1 MIITRTPFRIT
12 LGGGGTDL
20 PSYYGKRGG
29 FLVTS
34 AIDKYMYVAVNTPFI
49 DRLLR
54 VKYSKSE
61 TVQSVSQL
69 RHELAR
75 EALKHY
81 RIKDT
86 LEIVSFADI
95 SAGTGM
101 GSSSCYLVG
110 LLNALQVYKK
120 KRCGIKELAELACEI
135 EMNRLRKPIGKQD
148 AYIAAYGGILVME
161 IDRGGRVATRPAKVA
176 MATLRDME
184 HNLLL
189 YYSGIQRNT
198 EDVLI
203 DQHTAMKGPQ
213 MKRHRTVAE
222 SLDHIKKLG
231 LQTLKALEAG
241 DLRRFG
247 ELMDD
252 HWHYKKRLSS
262 KISNPRIDKVY
273 KGAKARGAIGGKVIG
288 AGGGGFLLFYAEK
301 HHNRID
307 QWMQMNDMKRLDF
320 RFDFEGSKTLL
331 DLADSR
337 IEYQQRLEKP

>member
-54 VKYSKSE
+54 VKYSRSE
-61 TVQSVSQL
+61 TVKRVSELQ
-69 RHELAR
+69 HELAR
-75 EALKHY
+75 EALKQFKI
-81 RIKDT
+81 RDA
-86 LEIVSFADI
+86 LEVVSFADI

-110 LLNALQVYKK
+110 LLNALRVYKK
-120 KRCGIKELAELACEI
+120 ERGSIKSLAELACNI
-135 EMNRLRKPIGKQD
+135 EMRRLKKPIGKQD

-161 IDRGGRVATRPAKVA
+161 IDRQGRVATRPAKVA
-176 MATLRDME
+176 MATVRDLE

-203 DQHTAMKGPQ
+203 DQHTAMRDSQAKT
-213 MKRHRTVAE
+213 HRAVAS
-222 SLDHIKKLG
+222 SLDHIKRLG
-231 LQTLKALEAG
+231 RESLGALEKGA
-241 DLRRFG
+241 LRRFG
-247 ELMDD
+247 KLMEE
-252 HWHYKKRLSS
+252 HWQFKKRLSG
-262 KISNPRIDKVY
+262 KISNPRIDAVY
-273 KGAKARGAIGGKVIG
+273 KAARTKGALGGKVIG
-288 AGGGGFLLFYAEK
+288 AGGGGFLLFYAE
-301 HHNRID
+301 HGHDRIEKL
-307 QWMQMNDMKRLDF
+307 MRSNGMKRLDF

-337 IEYQQRLEKP
+337 IEYQQRMERP